1 MLRFIYLYRNLT
13 RNIPRTFMTC
23 AAVALPIIIYVLS
36 TAVIDGL
43 NQFLDNS
50 AKQLRL
56 VTMHKTSF
64 INPLPAGYRAKI
76 ESLDP
81 TKKRITS
88 VCGMRWIGG
97 KIQDFP
103 MPLSTLAV
111 DVDTYPATFPDE
123 NLSAEE
129 IAAWNRDRRALVVG
143 AATARQLGWKVGDRV
158 TINPSIPPYSPL
170 EFNVVSTAP
179 LAKDFVTNFFRMD
192 YLEEE
197 LKKVSAP
204 EGWTPDGW
212 VSFFF
217 VKCGTHADMDY
228 FRMAIDELFAR
239 SPDETKTQDEKSF
252 MTEFITQFFD
262 LPTNLTILA
271 GVTIFVALMAAA
283 NTMSMNIRD
292 RLNEI
297 ATLKSLGFG
306 PTTIFGLIQFESLAL
321 CSIGGFIG
329 AALPYI
335 AFNHTP
341 LRNFTVP
348 LIQALDV
355 RMIVCL
361 ESLVIAF
368 AIGVLAAAWP
378 AWTGIRLKVV
388 TALRN
393 LE

>member
-1 MLRFIYLYRNLT
+1 MLRLLYLYKNLT
-13 RNIPRTFMTC
+13 RNILRTLLTC

-64 INPLPAGYRAKI
+64 INPLPSGYRAKI
-76 ESLDP
+76 EALDP
-81 TKKRITS
+81 TRQRIVS
-88 VCGMRWIGG
+88 VCGVRWIGG
-97 KIQDFP
+97 KIEDFP

-111 DVDTYPATFPDE
+111 DEDTFPTTFPDE
-123 NLSAEE
+123 NLTEKE
-129 IAAWNRDRRALVVG
+129 IEAWNRDRRSLVVG
-143 AATARQLGWKVGDRV
+143 AATARQLGWNVGDRV
-158 TINPSIPPYSPL
+158 TINPSVPPYSPI

-179 LAKDFVTNFFRMD
+179 LAKDPVTNFFRMD

-197 LKKVSAP
+197 LKKVTAP
-204 EGWTPDGW
+204 EGWTPGGW
-212 VSFFF
+212 VSFLF
-217 VKCGTHADMDY
+217 VKCQTSADLDY
-228 FRMAIDELFAR
+228 FRVAIDELFAR
-239 SPDETKTQDEKSF
+239 SPDETKTQDEKAF

-262 LPTNLTILA
+262 LPTNLSILA
-271 GVTIFVALMAAA
+271 AVTIFVAVMAAA
-283 NTMSMNIRD
+283 NTMGMNIRD

-306 PTTIFGLIQFESLAL
+306 SATIFGLIQFESLAL
-321 CSIGGFIG
+321 CTIGGFVG
-329 AALPYI
+329 AALPYV

-341 LRNFTVP
+341 LRTFPVP
-348 LIQALDV
+348 LIQTLDV

-361 ESLVIAF
+361 ESMLIAVI
-368 AIGVLAAAWP
+368 ISVLAAAWP
-378 AWTGIRLKVV
+378 AWTGVRLRVV
-388 TALRN
+388 SALRS

>member
-1 MLRFIYLYRNLT
+1 
-13 RNIPRTFMTC
+13 MTC
-23 AAVALPIIIYVLS
+23 AAVALPIIVYVLS

-43 NQFLDNS
+43 SQFLDNS

-64 INPLPAGYRAKI
+64 INPLPVGYRAKI

-97 KIQDFP
+97 KIEDFP

-111 DVDTYPATFPDE
+111 DMDTFSATFPDE
-123 NLSAEE
+123 NLSEDE

-143 AATARQLGWKVGDRV
+143 PATARQLGWKVGDRV
-158 TINPSIPPYSPL
+158 TINPSVLPYNPI
-170 EFNVVSTAP
+170 EFNVISTAP
-179 LAKDFVTNFFRMD
+179 LAKDVVTNFFRMD

-197 LKKVSAP
+197 LKKVTGP
-204 EGWTPDGW
+204 EGWTLDGW

-217 VKCGTHADMDY
+217 VKCATHADMDY
-228 FRMAIDELFAR
+228 YRVAIDEVFAR

-271 GVTIFVALMAAA
+271 AVTIFVAVMAAA

-306 PTTIFGLIQFESLAL
+306 PSTVFVLIQFESLTL
-321 CSIGGFIG
+321 CTIGGFIG

-335 AFNHTP
+335 SFNHTP
-341 LRNFTVP
+341 LRNCTVP
-348 LIQALDV
+348 LIQPLDV

-361 ESLVIAF
+361 ESLVIAA

-388 TALRN
+388 SALRN

>member
-13 RNIPRTFMTC
+13 RNIPRTLMTC

-43 NQFLDNS
+43 NQFLNNS

-81 TKKRITS
+81 TKQRITA

-97 KIQDFP
+97 KIENFSL
-103 MPLSTLAV
+103 PLSTIAV
-111 DVDTYPATFPDE
+111 DVDTFPATFPDE
-123 NLSAEE
+123 NLTADE
-129 IAAWNRDRRALVVG
+129 IAAWNRDRRAHVVG
-143 AATARQLGWKVGDRV
+143 PSTARQLGWNSGDRV
-158 TINPSIPPYSPL
+158 TINPSVPPYSPL

-179 LAKDFVTNFFRMD
+179 LAKDVVTNFFRMD

-197 LKKVSAP
+197 LKKVPAP

-217 VKCGTHADMDY
+217 VKCNTRADLDY
-228 FRMAIDELFAR
+228 FRVAIDELFAR

-271 GVTIFVALMAAA
+271 AVTIFVALMAAA

-306 PTTIFGLIQFESLAL
+306 PSTIFGLIQFESLAL
-321 CSIGGFIG
+321 CSIGGFFG
-329 AALPYI
+329 AAFPYI

-348 LIQALDV
+348 LIQTLDV

-361 ESLVIAF
+361 ESLVIAV